1 MHRRC
6 TEAPFPQLSHP
17 SVLVLLL
24 QGYQLSENEIAQFMR
39 KVDFDH
45 DGTVSLSEFV
55 TTLLDWD
62 KLQRDAIWQAYID
75 HAFNKLDENGDGSIT
90 LEELIHVSAVHA
102 CPVAWRIGVSIGGG
116 GGAAART
123 PHFGLQGCR
132 EVTVRFV
139 GCHMCHGS
147 HAAGR
152 TY

>member
-6 TEAPFPQLSHP
+6 TEAPFPQLSHPSPGHP

-116 GGAAART
+116 GG
-123 PHFGLQGCR
+123 LQLAHHTLGCK
-132 EVTVRFV
+132 VV
-139 GCHMCHGS
+139 G
-147 HAAGR
+147 R
-152 TY
+152 